1 MAHEWVL
8 DVLADLRTF
17 ADANALPA
25 LAAHL
30 DEAGLIAAGELVSQ
44 DERTAQQLYAEAI
57 AARTHPARLGCHNA
71 A

>member
-8 DVLADLRTF
+8 DVLADLQTF
-17 ADANALPA
+17 ADANSLPA

-30 DEAGLIAAGELVSQ
+30 DEAGLIAAGELVPQ
-44 DERTAQQLYAEAI
+44 DERTAQRAYAEAI
-57 AARTHPARLGCHNA
+57 GARTHPARLGCHNA